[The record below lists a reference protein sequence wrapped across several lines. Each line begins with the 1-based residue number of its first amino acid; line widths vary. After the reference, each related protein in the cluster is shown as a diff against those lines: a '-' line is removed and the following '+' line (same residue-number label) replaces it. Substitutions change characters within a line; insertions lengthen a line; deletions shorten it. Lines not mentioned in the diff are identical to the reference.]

1 MARVPVLSKSSS
13 DRRVAE
19 LRAAG
24 WYVRKVN
31 LPNGMTVVVKS
42 HHPIRLGHHSPFAV
56 IYGGNYLKPT
66 TRNPN
71 PWGSERELGLALQYF
86 GGHIW
91 DTGLATLDEAIAE
104 ARRAGAHHDTRVV
117 VYDQSTGKVVHT
129 HHAGRQPPTK
139 VKPTIA
145 VKRLPPFTGPERWT
159 RRQPDGELSWL
170 DIFPSDAGER
180 GNVNDQRDRFVE
192 TVAESDARRERLRKD
207 GWSVSGKEL

>member
-1 MARVPVLSKSSS
+1 VLSRGSSDARVEK
-13 DRRVAE
+13 
-19 LRAAG
+19 LRAQG
-24 WYVRKVN
+24 WYVRKVA
-31 LPNGMTVVVKS
+31 LPSGMTVVVKS
-42 HHPIRLGHHSPFAV
+42 RRPIRFGHHSPYAV
-56 IYGGNYLKPT
+56 IYGGNYLKRTP
-66 TRNPN
+66 RNPN

-91 DTGLATLDEAIAE
+91 DAGLATLDEAIAE
-104 ARRAGAHHDTRVV
+104 ARSAGARHDTRVV
-117 VYDQSTGKVVHT
+117 VYDQSNGKVVHT
-129 HHAGRQPPTK
+129 HQAGRQSPSK
-139 VKPTIA
+139 VKPTVV

-207 GWSVSGKEL
+207 GWSVARREL